1 MLGQF
6 IRFVGIAANAMALL
20 VVTAATVPAF
30 AQSWPTRPIK
40 LLVPAVPGGV
50 TDIVARAV
58 AQPMSEALGQSI
70 VVENRAGGSGVI
82 ATESVITAAP
92 DGYTLLLVTEG
103 VPMFPSMF
111 KDWKNDPAK
120 SLDYIGLAGRGMFV
134 LVTHPS
140 FPASTLADLI
150 KYAKSSPRPLLY
162 ATPGTGQRMVFE
174 SLKSLNN
181 FPGDNVAYKGGA
193 QAVGDVVAGHVKV
206 AVLGLAPSLPYFK
219 SGKLTP
225 IAVSG
230 LKRAAALPD
239 VPTVAEL
246 GFPGFEFVQWQGLAA
261 PVGTPPEVIA
271 RLHQE
276 LLRALQ
282 LPSTIERLASIGMD
296 NASSAAPRDLTAM
309 VQREADR
316 WPALFKAAGIQPE

>member
-1 MLGQF
+1 MLGPL
-6 IRFVGIAANAMALL
+6 IRFVGIAVNAVALL
-20 VVTAATVPAF
+20 VVTAPSAPVS
-30 AQSWPTRPIK
+30 AQSWPARPIR
-40 LLVPAVPGGV
+40 LIVPAVPGGV

-58 AQPMSEALGQSI
+58 AQPLSEALGQSV

-103 VPMFPSMF
+103 VPMYPSMF

-134 LVTHPS
+134 LVTHPA
-140 FPASTLADLI
+140 FPAGTLADLI
-150 KYAKSSPRPLLY
+150 KYAKSSPRPLLC

-181 FPGDNVAYKGGA
+181 FPGENVAYKGGA

-219 SGKLTP
+219 SGKLRP

-230 LKRAAALPD
+230 LKRAATLPD

-261 PVGTPPEVIA
+261 PVGTPLEVIA
-271 RLHQE
+271 RLHRE
-276 LLRALQ
+276 LLRVMQ
-282 LPSTIERLASIGMD
+282 MPSTIERLASIGMD
-296 NASSAAPRDLTAM
+296 NATSATPGDLTAM
-309 VQREADR
+309 VQRETDR

>member
-1 MLGQF
+1 MLGQL
-6 IRFVGIAANAMALL
+6 IRWAGIAASAVALA
-20 VVTAATVPAF
+20 VVAAPAS
-30 AQSWPTRPIK
+30 AQSWPARPIK
-40 LLVPAVPGGV
+40 LIVPAVPGGV

-70 VVENRAGGSGVI
+70 VVENRAGGSGMI

-103 VPMFPSMF
+103 VPMYPSMF

-134 LVTHPS
+134 LVAHPS
-140 FPASTLADLI
+140 FPSSTLAELI
-150 KYAKSSPRPLLY
+150 KDAKSSPRPLLY

-174 SLKSLNN
+174 SLKSLND
-181 FPGDNVAYKGGA
+181 FKAENVAYKGGA

-219 SGKLTP
+219 SGKLKP

-239 VPTVAEL
+239 VPTIAEL
-246 GFPGFEFVQWQGLAA
+246 GFPNFEFVQWQGLAA
-261 PVGTPPEVIA
+261 PAGTPPELIA

-276 LLRALQ
+276 LVRAMHQ
-282 LPSTIERLASIGMD
+282 PATIERLASIGMD
-296 NASSAAPRDLTAM
+296 DSTSAKPQDLTAM